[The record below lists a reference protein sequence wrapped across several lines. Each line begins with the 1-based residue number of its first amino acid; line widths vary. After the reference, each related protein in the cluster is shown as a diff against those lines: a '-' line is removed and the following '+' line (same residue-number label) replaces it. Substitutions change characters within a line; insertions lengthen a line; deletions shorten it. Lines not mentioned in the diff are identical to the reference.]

1 MPGIQQEDVQYLLA
15 KGADKI
21 VLSVGYH
28 SKLQVAPETLTFLK
42 QCQSENKIEF
52 FIHSTPE
59 AVKLYNELVEKK
71 ERVGALIHSTC

>member
-21 VLSVGYH
+21 ILSEGYR
-28 SKLQVAPETLTFLK
+28 SKLQVAPETLTFLQ
-42 QCQSENKIEF
+42 QCQNEKKIEF
-52 FIHSTPE
+52 FIHPTPD
-59 AVKLYNELVEKK
+59 AVKLYNELAEKK